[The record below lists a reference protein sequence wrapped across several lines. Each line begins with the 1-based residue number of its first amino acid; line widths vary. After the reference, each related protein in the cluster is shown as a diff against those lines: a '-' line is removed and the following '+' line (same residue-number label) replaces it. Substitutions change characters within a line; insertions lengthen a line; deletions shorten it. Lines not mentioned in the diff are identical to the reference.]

1 MKKILFLALCGALMA
16 GCAKKAVE
24 QTPYEKFAQLTEQ
37 VEENYQNAAS
47 QEEEEHIVN
56 IYVDESL
63 KMIVDNPETSD
74 AYKIAKELLYLLDI
88 DQKEQVFNMLTNMDS
103 LEAYGLDRKYEAFFK
118 EKNTCVGK
126 EYTDF
131 ETTMPDGQKIRVS
144 DLLKDNEYVLI
155 DFWASWC
162 RPCCEF
168 MPELKSLYED
178 EKGKLEI
185 LGVSLDNDRDKWL
198 GAIEKMELNWKHGSD
213 LKGWQ
218 DDNAELYGVN
228 AIPCIVLIRA
238 SDGMIVARNEHNI
251 AKLKAIISL

>member
-1 MKKILFLALCGALMA
+1 MA

-47 QEEEEHIVN
+47 QEEEEQIVK

-88 DQKEQVFNMLTNMDS
+88 DQKEQVFNLLTNIDS

-131 ETTMPDGQKIRVS
+131 ELMLRPTADFKAALMARGEWIEVLEPQSLAEEIAEWHRKAAERYQKV
-144 DLLKDNEYVLI
+144 KKV
-155 DFWASWC
+155 
-162 RPCCEF
+162 
-168 MPELKSLYED
+168 
-178 EKGKLEI
+178 
-185 LGVSLDNDRDKWL
+185 
-198 GAIEKMELNWKHGSD
+198 
-213 LKGWQ
+213 
-218 DDNAELYGVN
+218 
-228 AIPCIVLIRA
+228 
-238 SDGMIVARNEHNI
+238 
-251 AKLKAIISL
+251 